1 MSLIGNY
8 ATVTETSFITSSLTM
23 PHTTTKIPYF
33 LYARK
38 SSESED
44 RQVQS
49 IEDQVERLKQLA
61 ADLNLNIIKI
71 YTEAKSAKK
80 PNHRPLFEEVLQRI
94 EKGDALGILCWQINR
109 LSRNPIDSAKV
120 QWLLQQGILKSIQTI
135 DREYRPEDNVLLFSV
150 ESGMAN
156 QFVLDLSKNVKRGME
171 SKVAKGIYP
180 HTSPAGYLNDVI
192 NHTIVVDRER
202 FPLLRRAWDYMLT
215 GNYNPSQ
222 IVALL
227 NNEWGYRS
235 LKRKRV
241 GGKPMAT
248 SCIYNLFGNIF
259 YAGFLRY

>member
-1 MSLIGNY
+1 MAL
-8 ATVTETSFITSSLTM
+8 
-23 PHTTTKIPYF
+23 
-33 LYARK
+33 
-38 SSESED
+38 
-44 RQVQS
+44 S

-80 PNHRPLFEEVLQRI
+80 PNCRPLFEEVIQRI

-171 SKVAKGIYP
+171 SKVEKGIRQ
-180 HTSPAGYLNDVI
+180 T
-192 NHTIVVDRER
+192 
-202 FPLLRRAWDYMLT
+202 
-215 GNYNPSQ
+215 
-222 IVALL
+222 
-227 NNEWGYRS
+227 
-235 LKRKRV
+235 
-241 GGKPMAT
+241 
-248 SCIYNLFGNIF
+248 
-259 YAGFLRY
+259 